1 MVDVQ
6 ASMDGLSLK
15 DKTRFVSQICY
26 CGICSAPCEY
36 CEFGTRKEECK
47 AWCKE
52 HHPDDFDKIYGGETG
67 DEPKPETKGDSQ
79 AEPSKKKKAAPRKK
93 VTIMIEERTKR
104 KRITHITGLEL
115 FGVDLKKA
123 AKAFAS
129 KFAASSAVS
138 KKGDGSDEIIIQGD
152 CEYEL
157 PDFLAASFAIKESD
171 IEFLEPKKKKDKGA
185 E

>member
-67 DEPKPETKGDSQ
+67 DEPKP
-79 AEPSKKKKAAPRKK
+79 APRKK